1 MLFSSAYRD
10 CIAAISCDTR
20 ARSLLPGMVE
30 TGLWAGWEP
39 GGTLSLLANAQRCG
53 SPAAVRLPHAW
64 CTTLVGWPPRSGVWD
79 TERHCGTELGVPTV
93 AGEWEIG
100 TEGAGKG
107 FCESLCSSLLD
118 NGLGKERDTWGHSRF
133 HDYIQW
139 IVNIKSRER
148 L

>member
-1 MLFSSAYRD
+1 MSRV
-10 CIAAISCDTR
+10 R
-20 ARSLLPGMVE
+20 ARRDTQPAGKCTALQLSCCSE
-30 TGLWAGWEP
+30 TSPCLVYHFGGL
-39 GGTLSLLANAQRCG
+39 
-53 SPAAVRLPHAW
+53 
-64 CTTLVGWPPRSGVWD
+64 PPRSGVWD